1 MSIRLARLLLVL
13 FMLTPILTATSRAAT
28 IDPAAMAYRLPAT
41 IEWRDNPN
49 NPGVKSAVLY
59 GDPTKPGPYVVR
71 VKWLPGNMSR
81 PHSHPND
88 RFIVVL
94 SGTWWAGTGEK
105 FAPEN
110 TIPMPQAASSPTSAG
125 RFTTTAPRTKRPCSR
140 STGWGRR
147 RRRTSTPGTEHAR
160 SDLALP
166 RRVGLLAPPR
176 TDRVELA
183 ARQRSGGEQRRVLLP
198 SPRLRR
204 PDDGGVNARHAQRE
218 AQGDPG
224 RARRRVAHERI
235 VEVPQALPVVRV
247 I

>member
-13 FMLTPILTATSRAAT
+13 FMLTPILPAPSRAAT
-28 IDPAAMAYRLPAT
+28 IDPAAMAYRLPTT

-105 FAPEN
+105 FDPEN
-110 TIPMPQAASSPTSAG
+110 TIPMPAG
-125 RFTTTAPRTKRPCSR
+125 TFVT
-140 STGWGRR
+140 
-147 RRRTSTPGTEHAR
+147 HF
-160 SDLALP
+160 
-166 RRVGLLAPPR
+166 
-176 TDRVELA
+176 
-183 ARQRSGGEQRRVLLP
+183 GGEIYY
-198 SPRLRR
+198 
-204 PDDGGVNARHAQRE
+204 DGAKDAKAQAPNHANR
-218 AQGDPG
+218 
-224 RARRRVAHERI
+224 
-235 VEVPQALPVVRV
+235 
-247 I
+247 

>member
-105 FAPEN
+105 FDPVN
-110 TIPMPQAASSPTSAG
+110 TIPMPAGSFLTDLRGKARPVGDHGEAA
-125 RFTTTAPRTKRPCSR
+125 
-140 STGWGRR
+140 
-147 RRRTSTPGTEHAR
+147 
-160 SDLALP
+160 
-166 RRVGLLAPPR
+166 V
-176 TDRVELA
+176 
-183 ARQRSGGEQRRVLLP
+183 
-198 SPRLRR
+198 
-204 PDDGGVNARHAQRE
+204 VN
-218 AQGDPG
+218 
-224 RARRRVAHERI
+224 
-235 VEVPQALPVVRV
+235 
-247 I
+247 